1 MSKLINISE
10 LSKMLNL
17 IDSKTKKPANH
28 VLRYWEKEF
37 KEIKPKKI
45 NKRRYYSSKQIEK
58 IKFIKFL
65 LKNKGMSIMGAK
77 KMLNLNRNKL
87 DDYQSDS
94 LKAEYYKENIKL
106 KSKLLLNKINKIK
119 KNGKKTHLKVRMV
132 PESNPDSKFIY
143 YAKKPTKGEKAKD
156 KLKLK
161 NIILIH
167 ESTNISL
174 KKNYLHIVNNYFFK
188 ISVFVINKRFN
199 HSFPY
204 FVSYFR
210 VYFPFF

>member
-10 LSKMLNL
+10 LSKILNL
-17 IDSKTKKPANH
+17 IDSKTKKPLNH

-37 KEIKPKKI
+37 KEIRPKKI
-45 NKRRYYSSKQIEK
+45 NNRRYYSSKQIEK
-58 IKFIKFL
+58 IKLIKFL

-119 KNGKKTHLKVRMV
+119 KNGKKN
-132 PESNPDSKFIY
+132 SS
-143 YAKKPTKGEKAKD
+143 
-156 KLKLK
+156 
-161 NIILIH
+161 
-167 ESTNISL
+167 
-174 KKNYLHIVNNYFFK
+174 
-188 ISVFVINKRFN
+188 
-199 HSFPY
+199 
-204 FVSYFR
+204 
-210 VYFPFF
+210 